1 MNQQEIFETLKIE
14 LLNKLSL
21 DNKVEKINENHYKI
35 KSTIDYIIKHYDCD
49 NILSLCQNKKEL
61 SYCLI
66 NNDNPYNHYCP
77 ICQKQIY
84 FNGFNYNKT
93 CRNKKCLCQILLN
106 NNDLKN
112 KHQYI
117 IDNYLNGDKE
127 FNYIQI
133 GFIEKYGVWMNS
145 QLQCWKKSQS
155 ETWKN
160 KTKEELLERK
170 HKTINTC
177 RKKYGCDFSQQNKII
192 KEKQSKTW
200 KT

>member
-1 MNQQEIFETLKIE
+1 
-14 LLNKLSL
+14 
-21 DNKVEKINENHYKI
+21 
-35 KSTIDYIIKHYDCD
+35 
-49 NILSLCQNKKEL
+49 
-61 SYCLI
+61 
-66 NNDNPYNHYCP
+66 
-77 ICQKQIY
+77 
-84 FNGFNYNKT
+84 
-93 CRNKKCLCQILLN
+93 
-106 NNDLKN
+106 
-112 KHQYI
+112 
-117 IDNYLNGDKE
+117 
-127 FNYIQI
+127 
-133 GFIEKYGVWMNS
+133 MNS